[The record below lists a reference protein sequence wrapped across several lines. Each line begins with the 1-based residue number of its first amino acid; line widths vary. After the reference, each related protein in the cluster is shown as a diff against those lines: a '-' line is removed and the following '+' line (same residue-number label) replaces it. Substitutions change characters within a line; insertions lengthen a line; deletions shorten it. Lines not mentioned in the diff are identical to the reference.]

1 MKTIT
6 LTLFALI
13 ACSNNVFS
21 LTESSAVNSI
31 KYHYQ

>member
-21 LTESSAVNSI
+21 QNESAVNSI